1 MSAERREREGL
12 DGVRGEGDELKGE
25 RDGPR
30 GELDELRGEGW
41 TRLLAAARRKLERTG
56 GALDGHIGLTGPSEA
71 ERRTVIG
78 ITGRYRPETARRL
91 AVPLGDLDGYLHDRY
106 GTGLPAT
113 LGRLHGP
120 LRDRP
125 AERADEEERREQALK
140 SAHSSRLAGQGWFA
154 AWLERITADGTLTR
168 LVRRG
173 DAPLLDAAVRV
184 LERLLSDRDRFPGTQ
199 ERFPAD
205 RERVLRNPDRG
216 PGAPDPA
223 PGYPAPGYPA
233 PAYPAGVLPLPVLA
247 EWTTGDTKALVPG
260 TPLEQL
266 VLRALA
272 QRAGDGSVVPRE
284 RAGRRALW
292 ESAGAVTDDLAS
304 QVLVLNIGAEG
315 GTVVCDWL
323 RDAADFGIPFRL
335 TLHQLATDPVVPA
348 ARTIFVCENP
358 AVLRAAAGELQDT
371 GAALVCTEGVPSA
384 ACHRLLGDA
393 VRAGARLHWRADFDW
408 AGLRITAD
416 AVARHGAHPWRMTAA
431 DYTAA
436 LGEGEST
443 PLAGPP
449 AASLWDPE
457 LARAMAQS
465 GRTVMEERLLPV
477 LLADLTRT

>member
-1 MSAERREREGL
+1 MSTERRAQ
-12 DGVRGEGDELKGE
+12 D
-25 RDGPR
+25 
-30 GELDELRGEGW
+30 ELDELRDEGW
-41 TRLLAAARRKLERTG
+41 TRLLAAARRRLERTG
-56 GALDGHIGLTGPSEA
+56 GVLDGDIGLTGPSEA

-78 ITGRYRPETARRL
+78 ITGRYRPETAKRL
-91 AVPLGDLDGYLHDRY
+91 AVPLSDLDGYLHDRY
-106 GTGLPAT
+106 GTGLLTT

-125 AERADEEERREQALK
+125 AERADEEARREHALK

-154 AWLERITADGTLTR
+154 AWLEQIAADGTLTR

-184 LERLLSDRDRFPGTQ
+184 LERLPSG
-199 ERFPAD
+199 
-205 RERVLRNPDRG
+205 PDRI
-216 PGAPDPA
+216 PGH
-223 PGYPAPGYPA
+223 
-233 PAYPAGVLPLPVLA
+233 PAGVLPLPVLA
-247 EWTTGDTKALVPG
+247 ERATGDTKALVPG

-272 QRAGDGSVVPRE
+272 QRTGGDVPRE

-292 ESAGAVTDDLAS
+292 ESAGAIADDLAS

-315 GTVVCDWL
+315 SAVVCDWL

-335 TLHQLATDPVVPA
+335 TLHQLATDPVLPA

-358 AVLRAAAGELQDT
+358 AVLRAAAGELKDT

-384 ACHRLLGDA
+384 ACHKLLGDA

-416 AVARHGAHPWRMTAA
+416 AVTRHGAHPWRMTAA

-436 LGEGEST
+436 LSKGEST

-449 AASLWDPE
+449 AASPWDPE
-457 LARAMAQS
+457 LARAMEES
-465 GRTVMEERLLPV
+465 GSTVMEERLLPA
-477 LLADLTRT
+477 LLSDLTRT

>member
-1 MSAERREREGL
+1 MSAEWREGH
-12 DGVRGEGDELKGE
+12 GY
-25 RDGPR
+25 
-30 GELDELRGEGW
+30 DELRGEGW
-41 TRLLAAARRKLERTG
+41 PRLLAAARRRLERTG
-56 GALDGHIGLTGPSEA
+56 GALDGDIGLTAPGEA

-78 ITGRYRPETARRL
+78 ITGRYRSETVKRL
-91 AVPLGDLDGYLHDRY
+91 AVPLRDLDGYLYDRY
-106 GTGLPAT
+106 GTGLLQT

-125 AERADEEERREQALK
+125 AERAGEQARREQALT

-154 AWLERITADGTLTR
+154 AWLERIAADGTLTR

-184 LERLLSDRDRFPGTQ
+184 LERLADDGERLPG
-199 ERFPAD
+199 PA
-205 RERVLRNPDRG
+205 V
-216 PGAPDPA
+216 GA
-223 PGYPAPGYPA
+223 
-233 PAYPAGVLPLPVLA
+233 LPLPVLA

-272 QRAGDGSVVPRE
+272 RRTGDDAAVPRD

-292 ESAGAVTDDLAS
+292 ESAGAIADDLAS

-315 GTVVCDWL
+315 DTVVCDWL

-348 ARTIFVCENP
+348 ARTVFVCENP

-371 GAALVCTEGVPSA
+371 AAALVCTEGVPSA
-384 ACHRLLGDA
+384 ACHKLLGDA

-408 AGLRITAD
+408 AGLRITAG
-416 AVARHGAHPWRMTAA
+416 AVARHDARPWRMTAG

-449 AASLWDPE
+449 AASPWDPG
-457 LARAMAQS
+457 LALAMEAS
-465 GRTVMEERLLPV
+465 GSAVMEERLLSA
-477 LLADLTRT
+477 LLSDLTRT

>member
-1 MSAERREREGL
+1 MPAERREY
-12 DGVRGEGDELKGE
+12 
-25 RDGPR
+25 
-30 GELDELRGEGW
+30 DELRDEGW
-41 TRLLAAARRKLERTG
+41 ARLLAAARRRLERTG
-56 GALDGHIGLTGPSEA
+56 GAIDGDIGLAGASEA

-78 ITGRYRPETARRL
+78 ITGRYRPETAKRL
-91 AVPLGDLDGYLHDRY
+91 AVPLSDLDGYLHDRY
-106 GTGLPAT
+106 GTGLLAT
-113 LGRLHGP
+113 LGLLHGP

-125 AERADEEERREQALK
+125 AERADEEARREQALK

-154 AWLERITADGTLTR
+154 AWLEQIAADGTLTR

-184 LERLLSDRDRFPGTQ
+184 LERLPGDGDRLPGSPDRFPGDQ
-199 ERFPAD
+199 SWLP
-205 RERVLRNPDRG
+205 PH
-216 PGAPDPA
+216 PM
-223 PGYPAPGYPA
+223 
-233 PAYPAGVLPLPVLA
+233 GVLPLPVLA
-247 EWTTGDTKALVPG
+247 EWATGDTKALVSG

-272 QRAGDGSVVPRE
+272 QRTGGGSVVPRD

-292 ESAGAVTDDLAS
+292 ESAGAIADDLAS

-315 GTVVCDWL
+315 DTVVCDWL

-358 AVLRAAAGELQDT
+358 AVLRAAADEAQDA

-384 ACHRLLGDA
+384 ACHKLLGDA
-393 VRAGARLHWRADFDW
+393 ARAGARLHWRADFDW

-416 AVARHGAHPWRMTAA
+416 AVARHGARPWRMTAA

-436 LGEGEST
+436 LGKGEST

-449 AASLWDPE
+449 TASPWDPE
-457 LARAMAQS
+457 LARVMRES
-465 GRTVMEERLLPV
+465 GSTVMEERLLPI
-477 LLADLTRT
+477 LLSDLTR

>member
-1 MSAERREREGL
+1 LPTERREENGY
-12 DGVRGEGDELKGE
+12 
-25 RDGPR
+25 
-30 GELDELRGEGW
+30 DELRGEGW
-41 TRLLAAARRKLERTG
+41 TRLLAAARRRLERTG
-56 GALDGHIGLTGPSEA
+56 GTLDGDIGLTRPSNA

-78 ITGRYRPETARRL
+78 ITGRYRSETVGRL
-91 AVPLGDLDGYLHDRY
+91 AVPLRDLDGYLYGRY
-106 GTGLPAT
+106 GTGLLQT

-125 AERADEEERREQALK
+125 AERADEQVRREQALE

-154 AWLERITADGTLTR
+154 AWLDRIAADGTLTR

-184 LERLLSDRDRFPGTQ
+184 LERLTGDEDRSAGS
-199 ERFPAD
+199 
-205 RERVLRNPDRG
+205 PDRV
-216 PGAPDPA
+216 PA
-223 PGYPAPGYPA
+223 
-233 PAYPAGVLPLPVLA
+233 VLPLPVLA
-247 EWTTGDTKALVPG
+247 EWATGDTKALVPG
-260 TPLEQL
+260 APLEQL

-272 QRAGDGSVVPRE
+272 QRTGDGRVVPRE

-292 ESAGAVTDDLAS
+292 ESAGAIADDLAS

-315 GTVVCDWL
+315 DTVVCDWL
-323 RDAADFGIPFRL
+323 RDAAGFGIPFRL

-358 AVLRAAAGELQDT
+358 AVLRAAAGALQDT
-371 GAALVCTEGVPSA
+371 SAALVCTEGVPSA
-384 ACHRLLGDA
+384 ACHKLLGDA

-416 AVARHGAHPWRMTAA
+416 AVARHGARAWRMNAA

-443 PLAGPP
+443 PLAGQP
-449 AASLWDPE
+449 AASPWDPG
-457 LARAMAQS
+457 LALAMEAS
-465 GRTVMEERLLPV
+465 GSAVMEERLLPALV
-477 LLADLTRT
+477 SDLTRA

>member
-1 MSAERREREGL
+1 LSTEQREYHGY
-12 DGVRGEGDELKGE
+12 
-25 RDGPR
+25 
-30 GELDELRGEGW
+30 DELRGEQW
-41 TRLLAAARRKLERTG
+41 TRLLAAARRRLERTG
-56 GALDGHIGLTGPSEA
+56 GVLDGEIGLTDPSEA

-91 AVPLGDLDGYLHDRY
+91 AVPLRDLDGYLYDRY
-106 GTGLPAT
+106 GTGLLQT

-125 AERADEEERREQALK
+125 AERADEDARREQALK
-140 SAHSSRLAGQGWFA
+140 SAHSSRLARKGWFA
-154 AWLERITADGTLTR
+154 TWLELIAGDGTLTR

-184 LERLLSDRDRFPGTQ
+184 LERLTGDPTGT
-199 ERFPAD
+199 
-205 RERVLRNPDRG
+205 
-216 PGAPDPA
+216 
-223 PGYPAPGYPA
+223 
-233 PAYPAGVLPLPVLA
+233 LPLPVLA
-247 EWTTGDTKALVPG
+247 EWATGDTKALAPG

-272 QRAGDGSVVPRE
+272 QRTGGDVPRE
-284 RAGRRALW
+284 RAGRRTLW
-292 ESAGAVTDDLAS
+292 ESAGAIADDLAS

-315 GTVVCDWL
+315 DTVVCDWL

-358 AVLRAAAGELQDT
+358 AVLRAAAGELKDT

-384 ACHRLLGDA
+384 ACHKLLGDA

-416 AVARHGAHPWRMTAA
+416 AVARHGARPWRMTAA

-436 LGEGEST
+436 LSKGEST

-449 AASLWDPE
+449 AASPWDPE
-457 LARAMAQS
+457 LARAMNVS
-465 GRTVMEERLLPV
+465 GSTVMEERLLPA
-477 LLADLTRT
+477 LLSDLTRT

>member
-1 MSAERREREGL
+1 MSAEREEG
-12 DGVRGEGDELKGE
+12 RGY
-25 RDGPR
+25 
-30 GELDELRGEGW
+30 DELRGEGW
-41 TRLLAAARRKLERTG
+41 TRLLAAARRRLERTG
-56 GALDGHIGLTGPSEA
+56 GALDGDIGLAGPSEA

-78 ITGRYRPETARRL
+78 VTGRYRPETAQRL
-91 AVPLGDLDGYLHDRY
+91 ALPLRELDGYLYDRF
-106 GTGLPAT
+106 GTGLLAT

-125 AERADEEERREQALK
+125 AERADEQARRERALK
-140 SAHSSRLAGQGWFA
+140 SAHSSRLSGQGWFA
-154 AWLERITADGTLTR
+154 AWLERIAADGTLTR

-184 LERLLSDRDRFPGTQ
+184 LERLTGDG
-199 ERFPAD
+199 
-205 RERVLRNPDRG
+205 ERV
-216 PGAPDPA
+216 PGQAVGA
-223 PGYPAPGYPA
+223 
-233 PAYPAGVLPLPVLA
+233 LPLPVLA
-247 EWTTGDTKALVPG
+247 EWATGDTKALVPG

-272 QRAGDGSVVPRE
+272 RRTGDSAVVPRD

-292 ESAGAVTDDLAS
+292 ESAGAIADDLAS
-304 QVLVLNIGAEG
+304 QVLVLNIGARG
-315 GTVVCDWL
+315 DTVVCDWL
-323 RDAADFGIPFRL
+323 RDAAGFGIPFRL

-384 ACHRLLGDA
+384 ACHKLLGDA

-431 DYTAA
+431 DYMAA

-443 PLAGPP
+443 PLAGSPTTSP
-449 AASLWDPE
+449 WDPG
-457 LARAMAQS
+457 LALAMEAS
-465 GRTVMEERLLPV
+465 GSTVMEERLLPA
-477 LLADLTRT
+477 LLSDLTRA

>member
-1 MSAERREREGL
+1 MPTERRK
-12 DGVRGEGDELKGE
+12 DRGY
-25 RDGPR
+25 
-30 GELDELRGEGW
+30 DELRGEGW
-41 TRLLAAARRKLERTG
+41 TRLLAAARRRLERTG
-56 GALDGHIGLTGPSEA
+56 GALDGDIGLTRPSDA

-78 ITGRYRPETARRL
+78 ITGRYRPETVGRL
-91 AVPLGDLDGYLHDRY
+91 AVALRDLDGYLHDRY
-106 GTGLPAT
+106 GTGLLQT
-113 LGRLHGP
+113 LGRLQGP

-125 AERADEEERREQALK
+125 AERADEEARRDQALK

-154 AWLERITADGTLTR
+154 AWLDRIAADGTLTR

-184 LERLLSDRDRFPGTQ
+184 LEGLSGDGDRSAGSPN
-199 ERFPAD
+199 
-205 RERVLRNPDRG
+205 RVPS
-216 PGAPDPA
+216 
-223 PGYPAPGYPA
+223 
-233 PAYPAGVLPLPVLA
+233 VLPLPVLA
-247 EWTTGDTKALVPG
+247 EWATGDTKALVPG
-260 TPLEQL
+260 APLEQL

-272 QRAGDGSVVPRE
+272 QRAGDGCVVPRE

-292 ESAGAVTDDLAS
+292 EFAGAIADDLAS

-315 GTVVCDWL
+315 DTVVCDWL
-323 RDAADFGIPFRL
+323 RDAASFGIPFRL
-335 TLHQLATDPVVPA
+335 TLHQLATDPVVPT

-384 ACHRLLGDA
+384 ACHKLLGDA
-393 VRAGARLHWRADFDW
+393 VRAGSQLHWRADFDW

-436 LGEGEST
+436 LGEGSST

-449 AASLWDPE
+449 AASPWDPG
-457 LARAMAQS
+457 LALAMEAS
-465 GRTVMEERLLPV
+465 GSTVMEERLLPA
-477 LLADLTRT
+477 LLSDLTRA

>member
-1 MSAERREREGL
+1 MSAERREGH
-12 DGVRGEGDELKGE
+12 GY
-25 RDGPR
+25 
-30 GELDELRGEGW
+30 DELRGEGW
-41 TRLLAAARRKLERTG
+41 TRLLAAARRRLERTG
-56 GALDGHIGLTGPSEA
+56 GALDGDIGLTAPGEA

-78 ITGRYRPETARRL
+78 ITGRYRPETVKRL
-91 AVPLGDLDGYLHDRY
+91 AIPLRDLDGYLYDRY
-106 GTGLPAT
+106 GTGLLQT

-125 AERADEEERREQALK
+125 AERADEQARREQALT

-154 AWLERITADGTLTR
+154 AWLDRIAADGTLTR

-184 LERLLSDRDRFPGTQ
+184 LERMADDGERIPG
-199 ERFPAD
+199 PA
-205 RERVLRNPDRG
+205 V
-216 PGAPDPA
+216 GA
-223 PGYPAPGYPA
+223 
-233 PAYPAGVLPLPVLA
+233 LPLPVLA
-247 EWTTGDTKALVPG
+247 EWATGDTKALVPG

-272 QRAGDGSVVPRE
+272 RRAGDDAAVPRD

-292 ESAGAVTDDLAS
+292 ESAGAIADDLAS

-315 GTVVCDWL
+315 DTVVCDWL

-348 ARTIFVCENP
+348 ARIVFVCENP

-371 GAALVCTEGVPSA
+371 AAALVCTEGVPSA
-384 ACHRLLGDA
+384 ACHKLLGDA

-408 AGLRITAD
+408 AGLRITAG
-416 AVARHGAHPWRMTAA
+416 AVARHDARPWRMTAA

-449 AASLWDPE
+449 AASPWDPG
-457 LARAMAQS
+457 LALAMEAS
-465 GRTVMEERLLPV
+465 GSAVMEERLLPA
-477 LLADLTRT
+477 LLSDLTGT